1 MEKFDHIFDGMPP
14 IVGNSITAAII
25 LLLGFIV
32 AFIIKAIVAG
42 GINRTG
48 LGKKAQTSGG
58 NIGNAIGRALFW
70 LIILYAAYLALSRLG
85 LSENLGPVNG
95 FFDNIGNYAA
105 NVLGAGLL
113 FIIGYFLAKVAQNA
127 VTATLEAAQL
137 DSLANRS
144 GFTSATGSQGSIA
157 RALGTLVFVI
167 IIALFSIAA
176 LDALNISGVS
186 DPLSNML
193 SGFLN
198 FIPELIGAAAILAV
212 TIFIGRFVSGFLQDF
227 LPSLGFD
234 RSVNEIM
241 MLDDGEGL
249 KTSPSKAAGY
259 IAFLII
265 LVIGVSAAV
274 NLLGNDSLSHAF
286 SSVQQFGGSLLE
298 AAILIIIGVF
308 LASILGRFMSSV
320 ISPRIA
326 TFVKYAVMVLF
337 IFIGL
342 SSLDP
347 DGQIVPIAFSSLV
360 ISAAVAAAI
369 AFGVGGRDW
378 AAKVL
383 NNALPPSN
391 VKQLGKEN
399 AAAKS
404 ATATRSTRK
413 APK

>member
-1 MEKFDHIFDGMPP
+1 MEQFDRLFEGMPP
-14 IVGNSITAAII
+14 IVGNSISAAII
-25 LLLGFIV
+25 LLIGFIV
-32 AFIIKAIVAG
+32 AFIIKSVVAG

-70 LIILYAAYLALSRLG
+70 LVVLYAAYLALGRLG

-95 FFDNIGNYAA
+95 FFDNIGSYAA
-105 NVLGAGLL
+105 NILGAGLL

-137 DSLANRS
+137 DSLANKS

-157 RALGTLVFVI
+157 RALGTLVFVV

-176 LDALNISGVS
+176 LDALDISGVS

-212 TIFIGRFVSGFLQDF
+212 TIFIGRFVSEFLQDF

-259 IAFLII
+259 VAFLII

-274 NLLGNDSLSHAF
+274 NLLGNDSLSYAF
-286 SSVQQFGGSLLE
+286 GSVQEFGGSLLE

-347 DGQIVPIAFSSLV
+347 EGQIVPIAFSSLV

-391 VKQLGKEN
+391 VKPLGNDK
-399 AAAKS
+399 AAPKKAPAK
-404 ATATRSTRK
+404 RSTRK
-413 APK
+413 PLK

>member
-1 MEKFDHIFDGMPP
+1 MEQFDRLFDGMPP
-14 IVGNSITAAII
+14 IVGNSISAAII
-25 LLLGFIV
+25 LLIGFII
-32 AFIIKAIVAG
+32 AFVIKSVVAG

-70 LIILYAAYLALSRLG
+70 LVVLYAAYLALGRLG

-95 FFDNIGNYAA
+95 FFDNIGSYAA
-105 NVLGAGLL
+105 NILGAGLL

-137 DSLANRS
+137 DSLASKS

-157 RALGTLVFVI
+157 RALGTLVFVV

-176 LDALNISGVS
+176 LDALDISGVS

-212 TIFIGRFVSGFLQDF
+212 TIFIGRFVSEFLQDF

-259 IAFLII
+259 VAFLII

-274 NLLGNDSLSHAF
+274 NLLGNDSLSYAF
-286 SSVQQFGGSLLE
+286 GSVQEFGGSLLE

-347 DGQIVPIAFSSLV
+347 EGQIVPIAFSSLV

-391 VKQLGKEN
+391 VKPLGSDKSV
-399 AAAKS
+399 AKKAPAKS
-404 ATATRSTRK
+404 ATRK
-413 APK
+413 PLK